1 MNMSL
6 INSTNPSQNYVLLG
20 SVPSTSESEIVSIVE
35 NAKKIQKEWAHMATL
50 ERVAVLRKLYVD
62 FTFQKED
69 IAQSIALEMG
79 MPIKLARDEVQYG
92 LNYYLWYLDNAAS
105 SLTPEVVFENH
116 TEIHTVYYE
125 PK

>member
-1 MNMSL
+1 MNTN
-6 INSTNPSQNYVLLG
+6 INSTNPSANYTLLG
-20 SVPSTSESEIVSIVE
+20 SVESTSISDIEKIVTR
-35 NAKKIQKEWAHMATL
+35 AKQVQKEWSSISLIYRIDALRELYHTF
-50 ERVAVLRKLYVD
+50 VL
-62 FTFQKED
+62 QKES
-69 IAQSIALEMG
+69 IAQSIATEMG